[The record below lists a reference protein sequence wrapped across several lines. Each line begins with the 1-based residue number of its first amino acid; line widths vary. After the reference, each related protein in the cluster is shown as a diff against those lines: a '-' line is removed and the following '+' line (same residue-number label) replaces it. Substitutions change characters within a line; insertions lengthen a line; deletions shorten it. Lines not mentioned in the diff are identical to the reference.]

1 MQNKVFTLQFA
12 KSEVNENN
20 DRRSNQDRR
29 KSFKKNYFLNGEKDR
44 RNGKERRFI
53 WYMTQ

>member
-1 MQNKVFTLQFA
+1 MQKINFITQFE
-12 KSEVNENN
+12 KPEVNHKS

-29 KSFKKNYFLNGEKDR
+29 KLFNKNYFLRGGRER
-44 RNGKERRFI
+44 RQGKERRFI